1 MISKKELIIRLCQV
15 ESDCDYLFQQLD
27 LIEDRL
33 KKLEKGKREV
43 SVKSKTVASRKG
55 KK

>member
-1 MISKKELIIRLCQV
+1 MISKKELITRICV
-15 ESDCDYLFQQLD
+15 IEGDCDYLFQQLD
-27 LIEDRL
+27 IIEDKL

-43 SVKSKTVASRKG
+43 SVKSKTVANRKR